1 MKFQLPILVL
11 GLAFAAAASN
21 ADAQV
26 ANQNGAARG
35 PNTSFYFGRNI
46 PNAARSDPVNAPGVN
61 ANPMA
66 RPTARF
72 GVVGQTP
79 VTRTKD
85 VWMSSAGPTSRV
97 AAVSI
102 LNFGV
107 GVHV

>member
-46 PNAARSDPVNAPGVN
+46 PNAARSDPVNTPGIT
-61 ANPMA
+61 ANPMS
-66 RPTARF
+66 RPTSRF
-72 GVVGQTP
+72 GVVGQNPVTP
-79 VTRTKD
+79 VPEPSE
-85 VWMSSAGPTSRV
+85 WAMMLAGL
-97 AAVSI
+97 A
-102 LNFGV
+102 LV
-107 GVHV
+107 GFIVRRNSKRS

>member
-46 PNAARSDPVNAPGVN
+46 PNAARADPVNQPT

-72 GVVGQTP
+72 GVVTQGPVTP
-79 VTRTKD
+79 VPEPSE
-85 VWMSSAGPTSRV
+85 WAMMLAGL
-97 AAVSI
+97 A
-102 LNFGV
+102 LV
-107 GVHV
+107 GFIVRRNSKRS